1 MQKLNERLAAI
12 RKQSGFTQQQLAD
25 MLNVSN
31 KTISQWE
38 TGRALPDISML
49 VRLSEIYKL
58 KLDELLN
65 QEGQKSIPDDALVK
79 TLLVGNYKDKLLI
92 LYGLQLCG
100 LVLFLVFI
108 SIFIIFRF
116 HMLLNYFL
124 TVFHAY

>member
-1 MQKLNERLAAI
+1 MIELKCKGGHNIQKLNERLVAL

-38 TGRALPDISML
+38 TGRALPDIMML

-58 KLDELLN
+58 KLDELLD

-79 TLLVGNYKDKLLI
+79 TLLWVTIRINY
-92 LYGLQLCG
+92 
-100 LVLFLVFI
+100 
-108 SIFIIFRF
+108 
-116 HMLLNYFL
+116 
-124 TVFHAY
+124 